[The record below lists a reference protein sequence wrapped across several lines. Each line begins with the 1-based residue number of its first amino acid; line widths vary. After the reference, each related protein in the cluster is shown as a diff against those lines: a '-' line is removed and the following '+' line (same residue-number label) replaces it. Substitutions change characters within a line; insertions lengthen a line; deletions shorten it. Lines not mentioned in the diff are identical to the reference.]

1 MKNLINTWLNK
12 TAYENKNIITVS
24 DNCLTNN
31 SIWQDTGKVYYVL
44 ETLKISYLSNFGH
57 TTFESLSPNTA
68 LSLIEDI
75 YHPGNLNLAP
85 KVTAGITSPVHIS
98 VCGITWQK
106 NSTQLR
112 IKAIPEAATLR
123 TQEANFANSQA
134 LFQHGSRTVDVAIS
148 SLSEHPTCTDSFR
161 YNNINLKQFIKQ
173 LEHVNSFLPASLQRK
188 APICRNNFKKI
199 YSDHENTVLSGL
211 TAIDGL

>member
-1 MKNLINTWLNK
+1 MKNLITTWLKK
-12 TAYENKNIITVS
+12 TAYDNKNIITVS

-31 SIWQDTGKVYYVL
+31 SIWQDTGEVYYVL
-44 ETLKISYLSNFGH
+44 ETLKISYLSNIGH
-57 TTFESLSPNTA
+57 TTFESLSPSTA

-85 KVTAGITSPVHIS
+85 KVAAGIKSPVHIS
-98 VCGITWQK
+98 VCGITWQE
-106 NSTQLR
+106 NGSQLR
-112 IKAIPEAATLR
+112 IKAIPEAAMLR

-148 SLSEHPTCTDSFR
+148 PLSEHTTSTNSFR
-161 YNNINLKQFIKQ
+161 YDNINLQQFIKQ
-173 LEHVNSFLPASLQRK
+173 LKHVNSILPASIQRK

-199 YSDHENTVLSGL
+199 YSDYENTVLSGL